1 MLRRLLSSAPVA
13 LLLAAGLT
21 TAAHAGED
29 PIGNDPNCRGQWL
42 AVTTCAQDPGTPSAS
57 GGSNH
62 QASSAAETGGS
73 STPPPCTYTKLVPQP
88 PADNLGWDGHK
99 PGDKGAVYQV
109 YCPDTMRIGV
119 SWIPDGGP
127 AAPPVDPEVLAHR
140 AVDSMKLVGPDIASP
155 QAAGTYAV
163 GVPMWLWVNQSPT
176 TFGPNTATAS
186 AGAVT
191 VSATAKVASIT
202 WKFGDG
208 TSVTC
213 NGPGTVYQASSGM
226 KPSPTCGHTFAKSS
240 AGQSGQKFAL
250 TATSTWQVDW
260 TVTAGAVDAGQFTEV
275 RQSQSQVGV
284 GELQAVGN

>member
-1 MLRRLLSSAPVA
+1 MCARDNTDSPGPSGQKP
-13 LLLAAGLT
+13 
-21 TAAHAGED
+21 TAA
-29 PIGNDPNCRGQWL
+29 N
-42 AVTTCAQDPGTPSAS
+42 S
-57 GGSNH
+57 G
-62 QASSAAETGGS
+62 AATNS
-73 STPPPCTYTKLVPQP
+73 PPPCTYTKLVPQP

-191 VSATAKVASIT
+191 VSATAEVASIT

-226 KPSPTCGHTFAKSS
+226 KPSPTCGHTFSKSS
-240 AGQSGQKFAL
+240 AGQPGQKFAL
-250 TATSTWQVDW
+250 TATATWQVNW
-260 TVTAGAVDAGQFTEV
+260 TVTAGAADTGQFPEV
-275 RQSQSQVGV
+275 RQSQTQVGV

>member
-1 MLRRLLSSAPVA
+1 MQRLTAAAV
-13 LLLAAGLT
+13 LLAGIMS
-21 TAAHAGED
+21 TAVARVDGG
-29 PIGNDPNCRGQWL
+29 PTVGNDPGCQGSEAW
-42 AVTTCAQDPGTPSAS
+42 VSVCARDNSDSPGTS
-57 GGSNH
+57 G
-62 QASSAAETGGS
+62 QKPVAASSGAS
-73 STPPPCTYTKLVPQP
+73 SSSPPPCTYTKLVPQP

-109 YCPDTMRIGV
+109 YCPDTMRVGV

-191 VSATAKVASIT
+191 VSATAEVASIT

-226 KPSPTCGHTFAKSS
+226 KPSPTCGHTFAKPS
-240 AGQSGQKFAL
+240 AGQPGQKFAL
-250 TATSTWQVDW
+250 TATATWQVNW
-260 TVTAGAVDAGQFTEV
+260 KVTAGAVDTGQFTEV
-275 RQSQSQVGV
+275 RQSQTQVAV